1 MGVKQKFVLSATQVE
16 ARQAKAVERTEEQ
29 LDDAAL
35 DERLPDRSKIEVVY
49 VNRPYRPLAY
59 EVRRYKPGN
68 FAALLL
74 APEDAQRDIKA
85 AIVVSDAGPVEKEKE
100 LRVLSAREIARREGT
115 QHECRP
121 HSGMHPRF
129 AGGYR

>member
-49 VNRPYRPLAY
+49 VNRPYRPLA
-59 EVRRYKPGN
+59 
-68 FAALLL
+68 
-74 APEDAQRDIKA
+74 
-85 AIVVSDAGPVEKEKE
+85 
-100 LRVLSAREIARREGT
+100 
-115 QHECRP
+115 
-121 HSGMHPRF
+121 
-129 AGGYR
+129 